1 MTHAST
7 ALLDLSVLRRGV
19 LAQRKHIQKE
29 ITWADRGLLIPIEA
43 SEPKPLPDD
52 LWLRRQ
58 VECLPT
64 IVRLAHEGRIVFYT
78 YSELDFEEMRAS
90 RWMAGTFGDLFSE
103 VEIKKC
109 QPAAN
114 RARFRQNIDFGYYLE
129 KEDVVEFCD
138 GGTEGDM

>member
-19 LAQRKHIQKE
+19 LMQKTHIQKKSP
-29 ITWADRGLLIPIEA
+29 WADRELLVPIEA

-58 VECLPT
+58 AECLPT
-64 IVRLAHEGRIVFYT
+64 IVRLAREGRIALYT
-78 YSELDFEEMRAS
+78 YPELDFEEMRAG
-90 RWMAGTFGDLFSE
+90 RRMAGTSGDLFSE
-103 VEIKKC
+103 VAIKKC

-114 RARFRQNIDFGYYLE
+114 RPRFRQNIDFGYYLK
-129 KEDVVEFCD
+129 KEEVLEFCD
-138 GGTEGDM
+138 FLL